1 MTDVPVDRLVRAYI
15 KIRDARSELEKKA
28 TELEEQ
34 QKLIQGRLLDIC
46 KETGVESLRTEF
58 GTVTRRSTKNYWTND
73 WGSLYEFI
81 KKNDA
86 FPLLQRRISNA
97 AMDTFLEEN
106 PDLHPPGLN
115 VDAAYTVSVRRKS

>member
-15 KIRDARSELEKKA
+15 KIRDARSELEKKD
-28 TELEEQ
+28 TKLEEQ

-58 GTVTRRSTKNYWTND
+58 GTVTRRSTKNYWTSD

>member
-58 GTVTRRSTKNYWTND
+58 GTVTRRSTKNYWTSD